1 MKRFSFVNKSM
12 LQNLGRTI
20 SKKNTGEKH
29 SKNENFILC
38 SLTLEKGYIYLVHG
52 YISLDRQGTV
62 INGMLSNNKCSMTE
76 GYARTTGI
84 NGGGTLVM
92 AIATNVQ
99 ESAEVALATYAYD
112 TDTVYSGELHATIIG
127 YA

>member
-12 LQNLGRTI
+12 LQNLGKTV

-38 SLTLEKGYIYLVHG
+38 SLTLEKGFIYLVHG
-52 YISLDRQGTV
+52 YISIDRQGTV

-76 GYARTTGI
+76 GYA
-84 NGGGTLVM
+84 LVM

-99 ESAEVALATYAYD
+99 EGAEVALATYAYD
-112 TDTVYSGELHATIIG
+112 VDTVYSGELHATIIG